1 MQVSLIS
8 YQIKQI
14 YIGMLNQ
21 NSYFMYFERKKKSSL
36 FLDNYWNFR
45 PQWLRY
51 ALNCAVQCAL
61 EEIRLSSQNRGLA
74 SHLNHYVSYPMKLFQ
89 NIITIRVSFSFNL
102 LSMIKLAQKSFYLHS
117 LLRFRSW
124 FHIQKQILKKKKKRK
139 QIVNLQKKVFEKK
152 QLLLEYCKD
161 CNIVKEFYLTCQ
173 IWLIGLE
180 LY

>member
-1 MQVSLIS
+1 MQVFLHFLP
-8 YQIKQI
+8 IKQFF
-14 YIGMLNQ
+14 IGMLNHISCIL
-21 NSYFMYFERKKKSSL
+21 NEKKSSL

-74 SHLNHYVSYPMKLFQ
+74 SHLNHYVSYPMKLFK

-124 FHIQKQILKKKKKRK
+124 FHIQKQILKKKKRNGNK
-139 QIVNLQKKVFEKK
+139 Q
-152 QLLLEYCKD
+152 
-161 CNIVKEFYLTCQ
+161 
-173 IWLIGLE
+173 
-180 LY
+180 